1 MGILD
6 APPIKS
12 LAAGYLYGYGHSF
25 LQISPGI
32 PSTTVSGAHVAGS
45 TVLTVA
51 ATGTIEAG
59 KIYQLRASDAAN
71 REFVEIP
78 RNADV
83 TGTTVALAYPMAHAH
98 ANGEEVI
105 DPAPLAGE
113 RLGRML
119 GNPTYYSNRAVSG
132 ASLVKGGV
140 PTTQGGYNAVLQL
153 HPKPSNST
161 GAYTECV
168 AGTNLAVW
176 GLNDVSDANLTAVG
190 SAAPIYQAWRQAMRS
205 VLARWNLSL
214 LYDAE
219 TAFSTTAILTTFT
232 DSAGTFGTNGGGW
245 STVSSTAGNSGT
257 GYRKTSATGDKLI
270 HNLAAGW
277 AGPAGS
283 AARYVDISFLG
294 NYVGG
299 SIPASQISFTVDGV
313 AAYPVGSNASGA
325 YSGSN
330 LFSTVDQNPATF
342 GTPVPCTA
350 RLLVTP
356 TGSAQQI
363 VASAG
368 AGGMAV
374 DWIGYEANVSAP
386 VVWANCC
393 ATPGSTAQTVAA
405 IPGLNTVSQAVVAE
419 FSSALFAYVD
429 LYTAMSPA
437 GDPVD
442 AYWTNTVDTTHPNT
456 IGSRAMAVEMFKSFQ
471 RLPFSIE
478 SRANL

>member
-1 MGILD
+1 MGVID
-6 APPIKS
+6 APPVKS
-12 LAAGYLYGYGHSF
+12 LAAGYLLGYGHSF

-32 PSTTVSGAHVAGS
+32 PSTTVSGAHVAGA

-59 KIYQLRASDAAN
+59 KIYQLRAADAAN

-83 TGTTVALAYPMAHAH
+83 TGTTVALAYPLAHAH

-132 ASLVKGGV
+132 AALAKGGV

-161 GAYTECV
+161 GAYTEVV
-168 AGTNLAVW
+168 AGVNIGLW
-176 GLNDVSDANLTAVG
+176 GLNDVSDANLTAAG
-190 SAAPIYQAWRQAMRS
+190 STAIYQAWRQAMRS

-219 TAFSTTAILTTFT
+219 TAFSTTSILTTFT
-232 DSAGTFGTNGGGW
+232 SSGGSFGTNGGSW
-245 STVSSTAGNSGT
+245 SITSTTAGNSGT
-257 GYRKTSATGDKLI
+257 GYRQTSATGDKII

-277 AGPAGS
+277 AGAAGS
-283 AARYVDISFLG
+283 AARYVDVCFVG

-299 SIPASQISFTVDGV
+299 SIPASQISFTVDGTTV
-313 AAYPVGSNASGA
+313 YPVGSNASGA
-325 YSGSN
+325 YSASN
-330 LFSTVDQNPATF
+330 LFSTVDQNPAVH
-342 GTPVPCTA
+342 GTAVPCTA

-368 AGGMAV
+368 VGGMAV

-386 VVWANCC
+386 VVWVNCC
-393 ATPGSTAQTVAA
+393 ATPGSTAQTIAA
-405 IPGLNTVSQAVVAE
+405 IPGLNTVSTAVLAE
-419 FSSALFAYVD
+419 FSSALYANPD
-429 LYTAMSPA
+429 IYTAMSPA
-437 GDPVD
+437 GVPVT
-442 AYWTNTVDTTHPNT
+442 AYWSTTVDTTHPNT
-456 IGSRAMAVEMFKSFQ
+456 IGSRVMAVEMFKSFQ